1 MKNLYL
7 IGGTMGVGKTTVC
20 NRLKKE
26 LDNSVFFDGD
36 WCWDSNPWVINEET
50 RAMVIDN
57 IHHLLINFL
66 NCSAYQNIIFCWV
79 MHRQEIIDNILKG
92 IDLKDCNVK
101 LISLVCN
108 EANLIARL
116 RSDVINDVRD
126 SNEIIYSSLKKLPLY
141 ANLHTTKID
150 TSNKSIDQI
159 VREIKRL

>member
-50 RAMVIDN
+50 RAMV
-57 IHHLLINFL
+57 
-66 NCSAYQNIIFCWV
+66 
-79 MHRQEIIDNILKG
+79 IDNILKG

>member
-20 NRLKKE
+20 NSLKKE

-36 WCWDSNPWVINEET
+36 WCWDSNPWIINEET

-66 NCSAYQNIIFCWV
+66 NCSVYENIIFCWV
-79 MHRQEIIDNILKG
+79 MHKQEIIDEILKD
-92 IDLKDCNVK
+92 IDSKKYNIK

-116 RSDVINDVRD
+116 RSDVISDVRA
-126 SNEIIYSSLKKLPLY
+126 SNDIIYSSLKKLPMYDKLK
-141 ANLHTTKID
+141 TVKID
-150 TSNKSIDQI
+150 TSNKSINQI
-159 VREIKRL
+159 VKEIMKL

>member
-1 MKNLYL
+1 MKNLYI

-66 NCSAYQNIIFCWV
+66 NCSAYENVIFCWV
-79 MHRQEIIDNILKG
+79 LHKQEIIDNILKD
-92 IDLKDCNVK
+92 IDLKKYNVK

-116 RSDVINDVRD
+116 RSDVINDVRE
-126 SNEIIYSSLKKLPLY
+126 SNDIIYSSLKKLPLY
-141 ANLHTTKID
+141 SALNTIKID
-150 TSNKSIDQI
+150 TSNKSVDQI
-159 VREIKRL
+159 VKEIKKL